1 MVKKLKWRK
10 GYEWICLLIFFA
22 ISIYVTIGIIK
33 KADAKE
39 GTYTITNPDGSQIVY
54 TWDNNEMIQ
63 IIFEDYTNNMII
75 TGKHKDGGNDTTVYR
90 TNGYTITK
98 GKANKNTT
106 SYTGG
111 KTSILKGQGL
121 NVNDNQN
128 NGTITT
134 KYTINYD
141 VLMCSLIEN
150 LGYTSTQL
158 KNGVTVYLSNIFRV
172 GYRNNNVTT
181 DVSNYD
187 YKNYSDQSTGKGIV
201 NAAPWSEESK
211 EYLKNYYD
219 IELNIKLNADML
231 NTYNIV
237 YVDEKDNKVL
247 KTVVENKDIIL
258 KETYTHTPIKELT
271 VGSTYTYASKYKV
284 VYDTGQTSTNTNWP
298 LTSGAISVKHSY
310 NSNATLYVYYKE
322 TDYKFNVY
330 VESVNQNGNVIVK
343 EVYVGSYKKGEKFSY
358 KTFEPSITY
367 KKINYKYDKKW
378 SYSYRASSDK
388 NVFVEKE
395 TSPTYPYFKSLPDVK
410 KGYHLYITLHYVET
424 DDPPP
429 PTSTPRP
436 STTPTPS
443 PTPTPEL
450 PEIDIPIAEVIEESF
465 TEVEATGVIRADDR
479 GVEKF
484 VATLGVPTTESLYG
498 EVKATEYLLGY
509 RLIKKVGLKSYPIT
523 VTKKYILEWDGE
535 KREDGKIEK
544 LTEEVEVKQIVNVK
558 RAYGYWEIDWLDYY
572 TIGNAVLNNYALP
585 NEKITIEPNYTYY
598 QTPFISYTHS
608 GSEEEHIIEPK
619 QVKNGLQLP
628 TEVLVGGKD
637 KPLIPEEDFTYQ
649 TFMETEL
656 IKVKSDYLSF
666 NGQVVIS
673 GEVVET
679 EAPYIN
685 ISYLEQCFS
694 TTNENVLYKNNQ
706 VIEATKTNGTYGSN
720 GVINYTRKA
729 GVNSNYGSNIAY
741 MINGI
746 NDVVIHTPVYC
757 DASINSNNDSFV
769 QLISPNLSSKQL
781 VLDEDHT
788 LNDMVISISNT
799 GTHSNK
805 QGYWFRDFS
814 KSLRDPNISYIAS
827 SNGILRNEV
836 RFPFD
841 VYLDI
846 GNDMVESNDTFVKS
860 YTWIVIGRSSPRV
873 YLPMWVEEG
882 NYTVEFRTVAV
893 NGTDKLNRTEETANT
908 ELINYVAT
916 DTINVE
922 VSGRLYGLTLY
933 DISDY
938 PMWQEVFRVKKSTVL
953 KRNTVALRGT
963 NDVIFNSNF
972 IYDYTVGTS
981 NQYGKTTNRNV
992 KFTIP
997 LVLGSHPKYKNIGAI
1012 KPGYAFRF
1020 KLDTIGSYYNDAS
1033 YVKITPL
1040 FYHVDKNGKNRTS
1053 VDLYYDE
1060 EINGS
1065 NHKLIKV
1072 GNALDRINLKKIKTG
1087 DVYLAIPED
1096 EIRTTAKLRGVSFE
1110 HWYSGKLD
1118 MFNFSEIKL
1127 KAPFRTYVNTSYAN
1141 SVLSSN
1147 QSTTI
1152 VASGIKKND
1161 MIKRKQSYYGE
1172 YYIPSNVHVVT
1183 KGYDVYEHASRY
1195 GITYREDFWKKDGY
1209 IIVNFDI
1216 VTVDNNGKERLSY
1229 LNGANY
1235 MNYGHN
1241 SMWVMEG
1248 GVPSKI
1254 DFEGVEFNFKAGD
1267 FVIYHTDKNINDDY
1281 SSGGTH

>member
-1 MVKKLKWRK
+1 MRKYFKW
-10 GYEWICLLIFFA
+10 IFLFFFLIL
-22 ISIYVTIGIIK
+22 SIFYSINIIQ

-39 GTYTITNPDGSQIVY
+39 GTYTVTNPDGSQTVY
-54 TWDNNEMIQ
+54 SWDNTE
-63 IIFEDYTNNMII
+63 IITISFDELSGDMII
-75 TGKHKDGGNDTTVYR
+75 TGEHKDGGNDATVYR
-90 TNGYTITK
+90 TVGFTFTK
-98 GKANKNTT
+98 GKANKNIT

-111 KTSILKGQGL
+111 KTSLLKDRGL
-121 NVNDNQN
+121 GVDGDYEG
-128 NGTITT
+128 GTVIT
-134 KYTINYD
+134 KYTIMYND
-141 VLMCSLIEN
+141 LISSLIED

-158 KNGVTVYLSNIFRV
+158 KKGVTIYLSNIFRV
-172 GYRNNNVTT
+172 GYRSNNITI
-181 DVSNYD
+181 DRQPIID
-187 YKNYSDQSTGKGIV
+187 YKNYADQSTGKGIV

-219 IELNIKLNADML
+219 IALNVKLDTSML
-231 NTYNIV
+231 NNYKIV
-237 YVDEKDNKVL
+237 YVNEKDNKVL
-247 KTVVENKDIIL
+247 KTVVENKDIAL
-258 KETYTHTPIKELT
+258 KETYTHTPPKDLT

-284 VYDTGQTSTNTNWP
+284 VYDTGQTSTNSNWP
-298 LTSGAISVKHSY
+298 LSSGAISVKHSY
-310 NSNATLYVYYKE
+310 NSNATLYVYYKQ
-322 TDYKFNVY
+322 TDYKFDVY
-330 VESVNQNGNVIVK
+330 VESVNQNGTVIEEEK
-343 EVYVGSYKKGEKFSY
+343 KVGSYKKGDKFSY
-358 KTFEPSITY
+358 TVDASIPY
-367 KKINYKYDKKW
+367 KKKNYKYDKKW
-378 SYSYRASSDK
+378 SYSYRASNDK
-388 NVFVEKE
+388 DVFVEKE
-395 TSPTYPYFKSLPDVK
+395 TSPNYPYFKSLPDVK

-424 DDPPP
+424 NDPPP
-429 PTSTPRP
+429 PTTTPKP

-450 PEIDIPIAEVIEESF
+450 PEIDIPIGEIIEETF

-479 GVEKF
+479 GAEKF

-509 RLIKKVGLKSYPIT
+509 RLIKKVGLKTYPVT

-535 KREDGKIEK
+535 KKADGKVEK
-544 LTEEVEVKQIVNVK
+544 LTEEVEVKQIVDVD

-585 NEKITIEPNYTYY
+585 NEKITIEPNYAYY

-608 GSEEEHIIEPK
+608 GAEEEHIIEPK
-619 QVKNGLQLP
+619 QVKNGLELP
-628 TEVLVGGKD
+628 PEVLVGGKD
-637 KPLIPEEDFTYQ
+637 KPVIPEEDFTYQ
-649 TFMETEL
+649 AFMETDL
-656 IKVKSDYLSF
+656 IKVKSDYLSL
-666 NGQVVIS
+666 NGQVVMS

-679 EAPYIN
+679 DAPNIN
-685 ISYLEQCFS
+685 ISYLEQCF
-694 TTNENVLYKNNQ
+694 TITNDNALYKNNQ

-729 GVNSNYGSNIAY
+729 GVNSNYSSNIAY
-741 MINGI
+741 MINGL

-757 DASINSNNDSFV
+757 DASISSNNDSYV
-769 QLISPNLSSKQL
+769 QLINPNLSSKQL

-846 GNDMVESNDTFVKS
+846 GNDMVESNDTFVKA
-860 YTWIVIGRSSPRV
+860 YTWVVIGRSSPRV

-916 DTINVE
+916 DSINVE

-933 DISDY
+933 DVSDY
-938 PMWQEVFRVKKSTVL
+938 PMWQEAFRVKKSTVL
-953 KRNTVALRGT
+953 KRNTSALRGT
-963 NDVIFNSNF
+963 NDVIYNSNF

-981 NQYGKTTNRNV
+981 NQYGKPTSRNG

-1020 KLDTIGSYYNDAS
+1020 KLDAIGSYYNDAS
-1033 YVKITPL
+1033 FVKITPL

-1065 NHKLIKV
+1065 NQKLIKV

-1096 EIRTTAKLRGVSFE
+1096 EIRTTANIRGVSFQ

-1127 KAPFRTYVNTSYAN
+1127 KAPFRTYVNTNYAN
-1141 SVLSSN
+1141 SVLTSN
-1147 QSTTI
+1147 QSSSI
-1152 VASGIKKND
+1152 LASGITKND

-1172 YYIPSNVHVVT
+1172 YYIPSNVHVVS
-1183 KGYDVYEHASRY
+1183 KGYDIYDYASKY

-1235 MNYGHN
+1235 LNYGHN

-1248 GVPSKI
+1248 GNPTKI
-1254 DFEGVEFNFKAGD
+1254 DYEGVEFNFKAGD
-1267 FVIYHTDKNINDDY
+1267 FVLYHTDRTINDDY
-1281 SSGGTH
+1281 SNGGTH